1 MNGKEAAK
9 QSLGKSILGRRN
21 SKAKALR
28 GDYFLLL
35 SSNRRKPESV
45 EGGEQGEGW
54 WRMRSEGRTEVGSYR
69 VSLILSQ
76 GGKKIGWEIM

>member
-28 GDYFLLL
+28 RDYL

-54 WRMRSEGRTEVGSYR
+54 WRMRSEGRTEVGSYG